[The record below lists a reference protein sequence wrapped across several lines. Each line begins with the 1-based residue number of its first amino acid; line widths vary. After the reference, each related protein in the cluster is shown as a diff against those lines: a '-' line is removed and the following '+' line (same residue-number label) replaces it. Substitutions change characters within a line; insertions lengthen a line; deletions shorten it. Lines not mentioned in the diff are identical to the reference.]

1 MRPVKSLGHPALPT
15 GQRIFH
21 QLLRRFQN
29 AHYLRPAARTHGI
42 LKFLN
47 DLLIGDK
54 RLLPPGI
61 VGQISQM
68 DQQRQH
74 IILRI
79 QITHIITKAAR
90 IDPHTTASE
99 HTHNILP

>member
-29 AHYLRPAARTHGI
+29 AHHLRPAARTHGI

-47 DLLIGDK
+47 NLLIRDK
-54 RLLPPGI
+54 RLLPLRI
-61 VGQISQM
+61 VSQISQM

-74 IILRI
+74 VIFQI
-79 QITHIITKAAR
+79 QITHIITKTAR
-90 IDPHTTASE
+90 IDPDTAAAE
-99 HTHNILP
+99 HPHDILP